1 MREGAKERRSEGA
14 KEGRSEGGREG
25 EQKRYLMCTYDT
37 DRYLVPVVRKQWIKF
52 VIFCKINEE
61 ASSVT
66 SLLPE
71 FS

>member
-1 MREGAKERRSEGA
+1 
-14 KEGRSEGGREG
+14 
-25 EQKRYLMCTYDT
+25 MCTYDT